1 MKFTLTVLIVS
12 IVYAGL
18 VTGAV
23 VLAETHPGIHW
34 AAYGLFF
41 TGYNVGAA
49 ILLNRKFR

>member
-1 MKFTLTVLIVS
+1 MRFTLTVLIVS

-23 VLAETHPGIHW
+23 YLANAHPEIHW
-34 AAYGLFF
+34 LFYGLFF

-49 ILLNRKFR
+49 LVLNRAYP